1 MMLHLSRVALGLG
14 VMDCGGYHILFH
26 CRINYSHTKIDGLLA
41 FKIMTPV
48 FFIIVA
54 IFVLGRKLRA
64 KQRSAQATY
73 SDMTEFGQE
82 LFQGIDVIRAFN
94 RERIIS
100 NSFEKN
106 K

>member
-1 MMLHLSRVALGLG
+1 
-14 VMDCGGYHILFH
+14 
-26 CRINYSHTKIDGLLA
+26 
-41 FKIMTPV
+41 MTPI

-94 RERIIS
+94 RESIIS
-100 NSFEKN
+100 KSFEKIN
-106 K
+106 KLNYKKNMDVALIRCYINIH